1 MKDPQVPFKIVR
13 EKEKKKEKRE
23 ESLWKNFN
31 MESFDGRLLILAK
44 TLGVSFPEPG
54 LTVSLADA
62 HIRMSLPSGHCP
74 RVKG

>member
-1 MKDPQVPFKIVR
+1 MD
-13 EKEKKKEKRE
+13 
-23 ESLWKNFN
+23 
-31 MESFDGRLLILAK
+31 SFDGRLIILAK